1 MPEEVT
7 IGAVPYLNTR
17 PLVSGLESER
27 GVRVLLKA
35 PSDLGP
41 LLRRGA
47 VDVALVPS
55 IEYFR
60 LAADAP
66 ERARS
71 RYGGVADSTDQ
82 SPPSRFVALPV
93 AAIGSRGAVGS
104 VRLFG
109 YTEPERLRRVLLDPA
124 SRTSNALARILLAR
138 RFNVRPHFVLSEAAE
153 SPAHHGESATC
164 PPRRA
169 VAGRPPDAELL
180 IGDRALLAERPGAKW
195 VLDLGEE
202 WDDLVHLPFVYAFW
216 VARADAPL
224 ERLIEILSSARDR
237 GLAAREAMAEEA
249 HRALGLPL
257 ASARRYLLSQVRYE
271 FGRKEQDGLRAF
283 HRMAADEGLAPEGG
297 RLRFPPKPACPVG
310 RSGPVPG
317 RDRDSARPKRT
328 AT

>member
-1 MPEEVT
+1 MAEKVT
-7 IGAVPYLNTR
+7 IGTVPYLNAR
-17 PLVSGLESER
+17 PLVSGLESEG
-27 GVRVLLKA
+27 GVEVLQRV

-71 RYGGVADSTDQ
+71 RYGGVAGLSDP

-109 YTEPERLRRVLLDPA
+109 YVEPEQLRRVLLDPA
-124 SRTSNALARILLAR
+124 SRTSNALVRILLAR
-138 RFNVRPHFVLSEAAE
+138 RFNVQPHFVLPDAAE
-153 SPAHHGESATC
+153 SP
-164 PPRRA
+164 A
-169 VAGRPPDAELL
+169 VAGRPPIRAVRPGAELL
-180 IGDRALLAERPGAKW
+180 IGDRALVAERPGAKW

-249 HRALGLPL
+249 HRTLGLPL

-283 HRMAADEGLAPEGG
+283 HRMAAEEGLAPEGG
-297 RLRFPPKPACPVG
+297 RLRFP
-310 RSGPVPG
+310 

>member
-1 MPEEVT
+1 MAEKVT
-7 IGAVPYLNTR
+7 IGTVPYLNAR
-17 PLVSGLESER
+17 PLTSGLESEG
-27 GVRVLLKA
+27 GVELLQRA

-71 RYGGVADSTDQ
+71 RYGGVAGSSDPA
-82 SPPSRFVALPV
+82 PPNRFVALPV

-109 YTEPERLRRVLLDPA
+109 YVEPEQLRRVLLDPA
-124 SRTSNALARILLAR
+124 SRTSNALVRILLAR
-138 RFNVRPHFVLSEAAE
+138 RFNVRPHFVLPEAPE
-153 SPAHHGESATC
+153 SP
-164 PPRRA
+164 A
-169 VAGRPPDAELL
+169 VAGRPPGAELL
-180 IGDRALLAERPGAKW
+180 IGDRALVAERPGAKW

-224 ERLIEILSSARDR
+224 ERLIDMLTLARDR

-283 HRMAADEGLAPEGG
+283 HRMAADGGLAPEGG

-317 RDRDSARPKRT
+317 RDRDSARSKRT